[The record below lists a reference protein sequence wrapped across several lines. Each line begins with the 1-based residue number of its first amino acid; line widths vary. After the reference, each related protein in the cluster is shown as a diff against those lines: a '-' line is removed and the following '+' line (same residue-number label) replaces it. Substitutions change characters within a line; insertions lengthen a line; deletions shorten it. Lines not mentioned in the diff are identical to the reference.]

1 MNSTTKS
8 KPVHIAQQHRDTM
21 EKATESSREAFET
34 IGAATNEAANVMK
47 TSCSTALQGMQDY
60 NSKVVEFT
68 QANAKSYVEF
78 VQRLAGVKS
87 PSEFIEGSNEHVH
100 HQLTTMTEQAKQLT
114 ALAQQMFLSTT
125 EPLKT
130 SFAKATLAPR

>member
-1 MNSTTKS
+1 MNTTTKS
-8 KPVHIAQQHRDTM
+8 KSVHVAQQHRDTM
-21 EKATESSREAFET
+21 EKAAESSREAFES

-47 TSCSTALQGMQDY
+47 TCYSTALKGMQDY

-68 QANAKSYVEF
+68 QANTKSYIEF

-87 PSEFIEGSNEHVH
+87 PSEFIELSNDHART
-100 HQLTTMTEQAKQLT
+100 QLMTMTEQAKQLA
-114 ALAQQMFLSTT
+114 ALAQQITLFTT

-130 SFAKATLAPR
+130 GFAKATLAPR